1 VGWPRLREPDD
12 RRVYAFTLYLFIA
25 LIIDL
30 YDTRA
35 RVKAIVIGNVAL
47 CIATSKMFAYY
58 PVQIDLG
65 TLALMAAA
73 FYFVMTDR
81 HWLAGAVCALALA
94 SREFG
99 VAALL
104 CGAHRTFRR
113 GRLWPDGLWY
123 LPCAPVAV
131 GREEL
136 EHRLRRSA
144 YDRNLV
150 LQPYL
155 IIHVRWPGGISDA
168 DRSRLETELHL
179 APHRDIG
186 DHTWEYNLLD
196 RSPENVA
203 AIVRHPLVEDTQ
215 RIDRGTLAL
224 NASEGTIPAFD
235 EAKSEWIMG
244 AGGCDTPVPA
254 TILSGDHPDGSVTVD
269 VQAPRDGMIFFS
281 ETYYPDRRAW
291 VDGRRVARMKV
302 NLAFTGVAVPAGAHR
317 IELRYD
323 MRSFWWGTGLT
334 VVTLFSWLFAERRV
348 RPRSASLAVAPPA
361 LAHQGG

>member
-1 VGWPRLREPDD
+1 LKTRG
-12 RRVYAFTLYLFIA
+12 RVLSTCDAA
-25 LIIDL
+25 VDGSDL
-30 YDTRA
+30 
-35 RVKAIVIGNVAL
+35 VAL
-47 CIATSKMFAYY
+47 RRPGVGGYGGVFLADYARFSNLVRGPQERMR
-58 PVQIDLG
+58 PVFDGIPEAARGPARLDLLKLLG
-65 TLALMAAA
+65 VEYMVACTPPDLQRWELL
-73 FYFVMTDR
+73 TE
-81 HWLAGAVCALALA
+81 
-94 SREFG
+94 SRG
-99 VAALL
+99 VGLY
-104 CGAHRTFRR
+104 R
-113 GRLWPDGLWY
+113 GRFPAPRAFWT
-123 LPCAPVAV
+123 CAPIAV

-136 EHRLRRSA
+136 EYRLRRSA

-155 IIHVRWPGGISDA
+155 IIHVRWPRGISDD

-196 RSPENVA
+196 RSPESVA

-215 RIDRGTLAL
+215 GIDRGTLAL
-224 NASEGTIPAFD
+224 HASAGTVPAFD
-235 EAKSEWIMG
+235 EPKSEWIMG
-244 AGGCDTPVPA
+244 TSGCDTPVPA
-254 TILSGDHPDGSVTVD
+254 AILSEDRSDGSMAVE
-269 VQAPRDGMIFFS
+269 VQAPRDGMVFFS

-291 VDGRRVARMKV
+291 VDGQRVPRMKV
-302 NLAFTGVAVPAGAHR
+302 NLAFTGILVPAGAHR